1 MVQEM
6 NKPFITLRIK
16 FVKVGSLQY
25 VSHLDLVRTMHK
37 VLIRAKLPLWYSE
50 GFNPKPKM
58 VFSPP
63 LSIGAESVCEFMDIR
78 LTESVEPE
86 IALRAINENVTDE
99 LRALDAY
106 YPERKLSEIAWY
118 SYSVKIHSKLA
129 TEALCQKCNEALNSD
144 TLPVIKKGKNGDVEK
159 DIRPLV
165 KFASAAYEN
174 GEILLN
180 LILCADSSSVLNP
193 ELVIKLLKDK
203 CNILDESDLLNEF
216 YTIRRERAYLLDMSE
231 YR

>member
-1 MVQEM
+1 MVQEI
-6 NKPFITLRIK
+6 NQPFVTLRIK
-16 FVKVGSLQY
+16 FIKIGSLQY

-37 VLIRAKLPLWYSE
+37 VLIRTRLPLWYSE

-63 LSIGAESVCEFMDIR
+63 LSIGAESACEFMDIR
-78 LTESVEPE
+78 LTEEVEPK
-86 IALRAINENVTDE
+86 IALRAINDNVTDE

-106 YPERKLSEIAWY
+106 YPERKLAEIAWY

-129 TEALCQKCNEALNSD
+129 SEALCQKCNEVLNSD
-144 TLPVIKKGKNGDVEK
+144 TLTVMKKGKNVESEK

-165 KFASAAYEN
+165 KFASAVYEN
-174 GEILLN
+174 GEMFLS
-180 LILCADSSSVLNP
+180 LILSADSSSVLNP

-203 CNILDESDLLNEF
+203 CHILDENDLLNEF
-216 YTIRRERAYLLDMSE
+216 YTIRRECAYLSDMSE